1 MGILLVALCLPCC
14 ALLFPAASSSAWGV
28 LPPVL
33 PSLPVFPAAS
43 SGASNPAVVGSSG
56 VAPTSVSPLSS
67 SLIDSIASS
76 SSAGDSVMSWVLQ
89 SLLPKA
95 ASGSSDRVLVGS
107 GLPSIPRKL
116 LAKIRNWEFVE
127 LSELLP
133 ASSPTEA
140 STSSGVPAARFSLFP
155 GCEIVSHKKKQIADI
170 AGWTQAFAVYTA
182 ALVSEHPSATLEM
195 LAYMVTII
203 KASQQY
209 DGLYWRA
216 YDTNYRLTAA
226 ASGNR
231 QWSRLDTD
239 LFTRFFTGRAR
250 LVSPCSTCDSIAH
263 SAADCPFGQ
272 LGKRPKGGD
281 SRSGFSQ
288 DAGGQKRRKFG
299 RNWPASV
306 CADFNAKGSC
316 SFGSRCKYRHSCAEC
331 SGDHP
336 VKFCPSSGSKA

>member
-1 MGILLVALCLPCC
+1 MGILLVALCLSLC
-14 ALLFPAASSSAWGV
+14 ALLFPAASSSSSALGV

-33 PSLPVFPAAS
+33 PSLPVLPGAS
-43 SGASNPAVVGSSG
+43 SGASNPAVVVSSG
-56 VAPTSVSPLSS
+56 VAPTPVSLPSS

-76 SSAGDSVMSWVLQ
+76 PSAGDSVMSWVLR

-107 GLPSIPRKL
+107 GLPSIPKKL

-127 LSELLP
+127 LLP
-133 ASSPTEA
+133 TSSPTEA
-140 STSSGVPAARFSLFP
+140 TTSSGVPAARFSLFP
-155 GCEIVSHKKKQIADI
+155 GCEIVSHKKKQISDI
-170 AGWTQAFAVYTA
+170 ADWMQAFAVYTA

-231 QWSRLDTD
+231 HWSRLDTD
-239 LFTRFFTGRAR
+239 LFTRFFTGWAR
-250 LVSPCSTCDSIAH
+250 LIYLRQHISLYGRLSVWPSRQA
-263 SAADCPFGQ
+263 
-272 LGKRPKGGD
+272 PKG
-281 SRSGFSQ
+281 R
-288 DAGGQKRRKFG
+288 
-299 RNWPASV
+299 
-306 CADFNAKGSC
+306 
-316 SFGSRCKYRHSCAEC
+316 
-331 SGDHP
+331 
-336 VKFCPSSGSKA
+336 